1 MKIKWE
7 QGNEAKLLEQKREEM
22 NKAIGLNNISIKENI
37 TLLINGWC
45 AEHIKILHKE
55 NPNKEWLA
63 VCKVE
68 PQGKWVFLMTD
79 MVFPWQKTTSWDVE
93 TTKEWMEWL
102 SEVLLERGENA
113 KDWNCVLHSHHNMG
127 CFWSGTDDKARLGLN
142 DWRQLA
148 WAVVTAY
155 EWENIDY
162 KWCINFYKP
171 YNIEIDVEVK
181 ADDNVSIVEKYTEY
195 LMRVKESEKKFYDFL
210 LEKNK
215 EYIDN
220 LTERPSYQRLLEYLD
235 IDISEELNE
244 NYETVKD
251 RVWNPE
257 LLEYLR
263 QLENEA
269 NELAVNEVNEWGIC
283 NDILIEYEAF
293 CDWSDKLLE
302 QLEKNKQQSITYW
315 IQQTPVISSIATPSN
330 RDFEYWYDDMYD
342 YYITSYRFSEDYV
355 RDMFWIDK
363 GTPMRMWNFWEWLA
377 WNNEFGQY
385 MYVEEWAMA

>member
-195 LMRVKESEKKFYDFL
+195 LLRVKESEKKFYDFL

-215 EYIDN
+215 EYIN
-220 LTERPSYQRLLEYLD
+220 SLTERPSYQRLLEYLD

-257 LLEYLR
+257 LLEYLK

-302 QLEKNKQQSITYW
+302 QLEKNKQQTITYSSY
-315 IQQTPVISSIATPSN
+315 QAPVISWIATPSN

-342 YYITSYRFSEDYV
+342 YYITSYRFSEGYV
-355 RDMFWIDK
+355 RDMFWIDG
-363 GTPMRMWNFWEWLA
+363 GTPMKVGSRWEWLA
-377 WNNEFGQY
+377 WNNECGQF